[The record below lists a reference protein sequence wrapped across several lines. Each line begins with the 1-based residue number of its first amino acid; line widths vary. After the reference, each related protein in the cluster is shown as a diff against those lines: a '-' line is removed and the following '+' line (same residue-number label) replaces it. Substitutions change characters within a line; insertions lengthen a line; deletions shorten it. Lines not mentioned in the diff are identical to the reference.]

1 MGEEEEGKAT
11 RVLHCGRR
19 QQAVKNLVSCPSASG
34 ALYPEV
40 GDNTVIAGSHAEHL
54 LQDPGSSQAAS
65 GFLDSP
71 LSTVI

>member
-1 MGEEEEGKAT
+1 MPSA
-11 RVLHCGRR
+11 
-19 QQAVKNLVSCPSASG
+19 SASG

-65 GFLDSP
+65 GFLEP
-71 LSTVI
+71 RL